1 VAYRYYVEQGAM
13 QLGLVGIHYFQLN
26 DQPVLGRFD
35 GENYNIG
42 LVDICNMP
50 YSDMVNAVTQTN
62 EHIYDVVSGRE
73 PATTTRAKMMPKI
86 YF

>member
-1 VAYRYYVEQGAM
+1 VEQGAA
-13 QLGLVGIHYFQLN
+13 LRGLVGIHYFQLN

-42 LVDICNMP
+42 LVDICNRP
-50 YSDMVNAVTQTN
+50 YRELTEAAAETNRRIYAVASGQA
-62 EHIYDVVSGRE
+62 VPVSRE
-73 PATTTRAKMMPKI
+73 AARIPDI